1 VVAKRRILIKMM
13 FLFIQLDQDF
23 YPGRRK
29 RGKDYEDGMYELPF
43 YYPGMVRILILSLVY
58 CN

>member
-29 RGKDYEDGMYELPF
+29 RGKDYEDGMVNIIMLLD
-43 YYPGMVRILILSLVY
+43 LIV
-58 CN
+58 